1 MDIKIEPSVLSG
13 RVRIPSSK
21 SYAHRLLICAGLS
34 SGKSVIRGISRSKDI
49 DATISSMKALGAD
62 FVVRDDEVEV
72 TGIVKANEK
81 AVLDCCESGST
92 LRFLIP
98 VAAALGVSSTFC
110 GQGRLP
116 QRPIDIFI
124 RELSSKGITFDYSN
138 TMPFDISGKLKGGVY
153 KLEGNVSSQ
162 FVTGLLFALPL
173 LEEDSEII
181 MTSRLESK
189 PYVDM
194 TVASLKMFGVTV
206 TETENGYKI
215 KGGQSYRPCSCTVEG
230 DFSQAAF
237 YYVANAIGCNIQLE
251 NLNSQS
257 VQGDK
262 KILDIIQEMCYNENV
277 GRLKS
282 FNADCSDIPDLVP
295 ILAVLGCFG
304 DETSEIHN
312 AERLRIKESD
322 RLAAV
327 SEMLNTLGGKV
338 TVLNDGLRIE
348 PSALHGGTINSFGDH
363 RIVMSAAIAA
373 TKASSEVIIKGAE
386 AVEKSYPD
394 FFRDYNILGGK
405 TNVINLD

>member
-13 RVRIPSSK
+13 SVKIPSSK

-34 SGKSVIRGISRSKDI
+34 RGKSVIKGISHSKDI
-49 DATISSMKALGAD
+49 DATIASMTALGAE
-62 FVVRDDEVEV
+62 FIVRDDEIEV
-72 TGIVKANEK
+72 QGIENPSKS

-98 VAAALGVSSTFC
+98 VAAALGVEAEFH

-116 QRPIDIFI
+116 QRPIDIFT
-124 RELSSKGITFDYSN
+124 RELSTNGIKFDYNN
-138 TMPFDISGKLKGGVY
+138 TMPFTISGQLHGGVY

-173 LEEDSEII
+173 LKEDSQII
-181 MTSRLESK
+181 MTSKLESK

-194 TVASLKMFGVTV
+194 TIESLKMFGI
-206 TETENGYKI
+206 EIDECENGYKI
-215 KGGQSYRPCSCTVEG
+215 CGGQVYRPCDCTVEG

-237 YYVANAIGCNIQLE
+237 FYVANAIGNDIKIE
-251 NLNSQS
+251 NLNPLS

-262 KILDIIQEMCYNENV
+262 KILEIIREMCYNKNT
-277 GRLKS
+277 GHLNY

-295 ILAVLGCFG
+295 ILAVLGCIG
-304 DETSEIHN
+304 DNPSEIHN

-327 SEMLNTLGGKV
+327 SDMLNRLGGKV
-338 TVLNDGLRIE
+338 TVLDDGLRIE
-348 PSALHGGTINSFGDH
+348 PAKLHGGIVESFGDH

-373 TKASSEVIIKGAE
+373 LKADGEVIIKGAE
-386 AVEKSYPD
+386 AVEKSYPN
-394 FFRDYNILGGK
+394 FFEDYINLGGK
-405 TNVINLD
+405 ANVITLD